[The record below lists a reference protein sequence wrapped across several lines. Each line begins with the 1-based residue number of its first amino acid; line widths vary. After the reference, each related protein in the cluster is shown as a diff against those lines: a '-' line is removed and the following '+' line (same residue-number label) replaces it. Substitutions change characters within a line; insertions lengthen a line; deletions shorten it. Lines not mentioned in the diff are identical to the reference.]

1 MSRYNYSE
9 DNDDPLAEARWF
21 GALKRALQGRRG
33 QALLRELVE
42 VLDSMDDKRLY
53 PRKFMTGDGKFC
65 ALGVLGAK
73 RGIRMDDL
81 GDADRCDI
89 KKIAQR
95 FDIAPAMAAE
105 IMYMNDEYV
114 ADEWA
119 WVEVEICGPMRQ
131 RSPERGKHKRLVCV
145 PNENHPRERWEG
157 MRAWAVEQLK
167 GKTQRW

>member
-1 MSRYNYSE
+1 MSE
-9 DNDDPLAEARWF
+9 KDNDDPLAEARWF

-53 PRKFMTGDGKFC
+53 PRKFITGDGKFC

-81 GDADRCDI
+81 GDADLCDI

-95 FDIAPAMAAE
+95 FDIAPTMAAE

-119 WVEVEICGPMRQ
+119 WVE
-131 RSPERGKHKRLVCV
+131 ERGKHKRLVCV
-145 PNENHPRERWEG
+145 HNENHPRERWEG
-157 MRAWAVEQLK
+157 MRAWAVEQLNMVSK
-167 GKTQRW
+167 